1 MMGNLTYRLRSLVKS
16 KSHEGRAIAVSEFL
30 GKLVNVLFFLAV
42 NFSLMMPDVIT
53 EVLSSL
59 FTGKA
64 INEFFTG
71 RKTLM
76 EEAPNS
82 FDVDKYFAIP
92 LGLKVG

>member
-64 INEFFTG
+64 INELFTG

-76 EEAPNS
+76 EEAPNG

>member
-64 INEFFTG
+64 INELFTG
-71 RKTLM
+71 SNILREHL
-76 EEAPNS
+76 S
-82 FDVDKYFAIP
+82 
-92 LGLKVG
+92 LGRLRIGINTSLL

>member
-1 MMGNLTYRLRSLVKS
+1 LVKS

-64 INEFFTG
+64 INEFFCWG
-71 RKTLM
+71 
-76 EEAPNS
+76 
-82 FDVDKYFAIP
+82 DKIARRQT
-92 LGLKVG
+92 

>member
-1 MMGNLTYRLRSLVKS
+1 LVKS

-64 INEFFTG
+64 INELFTG

-76 EEAPNS
+76 EEVPNG

>member
-1 MMGNLTYRLRSLVKS
+1 
-16 KSHEGRAIAVSEFL
+16 
-30 GKLVNVLFFLAV
+30 
-42 NFSLMMPDVIT
+42 MMPDVIT

-64 INEFFTG
+64 INELFTG

-76 EEAPNS
+76 EEVPNG